1 MNVWHA
7 WKEEHVIIEKK
18 IVINDIEEKTKHFSK
33 ILPLNRRTEKNV
45 TTWKKIFKKSDGRKI
60 NKKECD
66 GWIVNKKESDKWKWT
81 KKVVTLWTM
90 NRKESD
96 NW

>member
-33 ILPLNRRTEKNV
+33 ILPLNMT
-45 TTWKKIFKKSDGRKI
+45 
-60 NKKECD
+60 
-66 GWIVNKKESDKWKWT
+66 
-81 KKVVTLWTM
+81 
-90 NRKESD
+90 NRKECNNMEKD
-96 NW
+96 F